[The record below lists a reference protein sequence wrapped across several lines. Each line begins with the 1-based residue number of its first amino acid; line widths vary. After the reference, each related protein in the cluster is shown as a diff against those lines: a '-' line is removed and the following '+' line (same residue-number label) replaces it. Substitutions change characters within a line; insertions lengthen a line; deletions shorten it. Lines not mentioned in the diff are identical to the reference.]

1 MIPHHQ
7 DAIDMAN
14 LMPDRAAHQE
24 LKELGQSIIQS
35 QGDEISKMH
44 GWLGNWYGL

>member
-14 LMPDRAAHQE
+14 LVPDRTAHQE
-24 LKELGQSIIQS
+24 LKDLAQSIMQS
-35 QGDEISKMH
+35 QGDEISKMNS
-44 GWLGNWYGL
+44 WLGSWYGL